1 MHGAIQNQNPPIVIY
16 APLLWVSPNVAST
29 QICYPAP
36 FNKHHLCTA
45 IMGIAQSFCRSLHKY
60 AFRHPAVNIIYAL
73 LLWVSPKV
81 SVTVYTNMLLFSSK
95 TLSSASSNSH
105 AFDSV
110 EIWYLQTSP
119 LACYRYFGH
128 FHSFSF

>member
-1 MHGAIQNQNPPIVIY
+1 MISDCDLYLN
-16 APLLWVSPNVAST
+16 WVSVVLRMRSFT
-29 QICYPAP
+29 VR
-36 FNKHHLCTA
+36 FKTRTHLS
-45 IMGIAQSFCRSLHKY
+45 SFMHRCCGFRPTSRLHKC
-60 AFRHPAVNIIYAL
+60 VIQLLLINIIYVL

-81 SVTVYTNMLLFSSK
+81 SVAVYTNMLLFSSK

-119 LACYRYFGH
+119 LACYWYFGH
-128 FHSFSF
+128 FHSFIF

>member
-1 MHGAIQNQNPPIVIY
+1 MISDLY
-16 APLLWVSPNVAST
+16 LYLYWVSVFLRMLSFT
-29 QICYPAP
+29 VRFKTRI
-36 FNKHHLCTA
+36 HLTYLFWFSIEFSFSVFHRTT
-45 IMGIAQSFCRSLHKY
+45 IMVLPIYKC
-60 AFRHPAVNIIYAL
+60 AFRHPLINIIY
-73 LLWVSPKV
+73 VHDYGYVPKAACYV
-81 SVTVYTNMLLFSSK
+81 NVFVFSSK